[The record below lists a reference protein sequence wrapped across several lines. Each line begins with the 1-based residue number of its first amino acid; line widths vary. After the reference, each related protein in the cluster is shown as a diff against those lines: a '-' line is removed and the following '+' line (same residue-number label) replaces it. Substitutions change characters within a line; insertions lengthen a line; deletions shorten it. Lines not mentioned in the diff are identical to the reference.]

1 MSDLRELVVL
11 LADLCSSNPD
21 TVSIQRDEHGG
32 VLSIIVNRDKSVPSI
47 YDDICEYNYTL
58 KDVTDFIMHFYHTTQ
73 DYFVKMVEK
82 VEVDN
87 SLYSN
92 LGKSLSAVHVKTAN
106 VIKDYVTEQDNKDA
120 YLVGVLAVLVD
131 AGRLEESTRYF
142 LPNNFH
148 SYPILKYL
156 TDMISKETV

>member
-21 TVSIQRDEHGG
+21 SISLERDESGG
-32 VLSIIVNRDKSVPSI
+32 VLSIITNCDKSVPSI

-58 KDVTDFIMHFYHTTQ
+58 KEVTDFIMRHYHSAQ
-73 DYFVKMVEK
+73 DYFVRLVEK

-87 SLYSN
+87 PLYSN
-92 LGKSLSAVHVKTAN
+92 LGKSLSAIHVKTAN

-131 AGRLEESTRYF
+131 AERLEESTRYF

-156 TDMISKETV
+156 TDMISKETE